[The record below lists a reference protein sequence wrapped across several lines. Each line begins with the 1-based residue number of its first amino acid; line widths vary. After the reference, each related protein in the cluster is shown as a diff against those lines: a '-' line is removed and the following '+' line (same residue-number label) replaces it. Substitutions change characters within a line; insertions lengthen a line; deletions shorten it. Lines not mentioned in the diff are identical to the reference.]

1 MAKHIHM
8 KSKKKDNT
16 HTHRNHMD
24 ELTKSCPDRMADRLK
39 RREKKQQQQIHS
51 NKREREREKLKHNT
65 AKNKK
70 TGDVFGW

>member
-1 MAKHIHM
+1 
-8 KSKKKDNT
+8 
-16 HTHRNHMD
+16 MD
-24 ELTKSCPDRMADRLK
+24 ELTKSCPDRMADRSK
-39 RREKKQQQQIHS
+39 RRERKQQQQIHS